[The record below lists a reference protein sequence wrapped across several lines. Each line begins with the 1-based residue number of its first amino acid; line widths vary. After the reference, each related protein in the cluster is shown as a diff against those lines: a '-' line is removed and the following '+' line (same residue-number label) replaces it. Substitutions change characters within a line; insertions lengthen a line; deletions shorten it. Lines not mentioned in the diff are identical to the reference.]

1 MMSEKKINLNIID
14 GDAFF
19 SHEISVNFNALQFI
33 LDFKNISPRMDPR
46 SRQGTVM
53 TLKHNVVLID
63 AYQAKRFHELL
74 GKAIDKYEK
83 TYIKIKKPKVMEKIE
98 KERAKNKKKSKK
110 TVNTKKINDL
120 NIPSYLG

>member
-1 MMSEKKINLNIID
+1 MSEKKINLNIID